1 MRIGGILRGYK
12 FNVAAIMALL
22 NMIIFSDCY
31 MLDRY
36 LSTHDLFTLK
46 RPHIYYN
53 ATAFHTPPAEL
64 LMQTITVCGLHYCKH
79 EFLPHCDFISSTLI
93 IKILSAQS
101 CQHTPE
107 RTVSGSKKKKSN
119 SCIAEH
125 SEGWPEWGKVQA
137 SFTA

>member
-1 MRIGGILRGYK
+1 M
-12 FNVAAIMALL
+12 
-22 NMIIFSDCY
+22 
-31 MLDRY
+31 
-36 LSTHDLFTLK
+36 
-46 RPHIYYN
+46 
-53 ATAFHTPPAEL
+53 
-64 LMQTITVCGLHYCKH
+64 CGLHYCKH

-125 SEGWPEWGKVQA
+125 NEGWPEWGKVQA